1 MTIEW
6 IAYLLDNDRADYP
19 GFSVAEDKFAIM
31 FNERFVTTAS
41 RQSPWRACRC
51 GEHRQLKGRQS
62 PDPGITVR

>member
-31 FNERFVTTAS
+31 FNERFVNTWWFNCLS
-41 RQSPWRACRC
+41 
-51 GEHRQLKGRQS
+51 
-62 PDPGITVR
+62 TVPMEGVSLRRTPAA

>member
-31 FNERFVTTAS
+31 FNERFVNT
-41 RQSPWRACRC
+41 
-51 GEHRQLKGRQS
+51 
-62 PDPGITVR
+62 